1 MYCTSWFFYWSKW
14 LACKKIRNK
23 NIYQNFSFNLDT
35 NHNSLLVWNS
45 DSQVCFG
52 VDVKPQTVWGL
63 DLSVIFP
70 YSHCVSL
77 ELAREKY
84 VLSYIAGALGHWEQ
98 LRTRRA
104 TVLEFS
110 ALILQISLANMWYAN
125 HAGIKKS
132 NMRSWNKFFKKDFM
146 KISDEIYLWQN
157 LFDLKIKLHQQTNH
171 HIYVP
176 WHWFIAEP

>member
-14 LACKKIRNK
+14 LACKKIRSK
-23 NIYQNFSFNLDT
+23 YILKLFIQPRLV

-52 VDVKPQTVWGL
+52 VDVKAQTVWGL

-70 YSHCVSL
+70 YCHCVSL

-98 LRTRRA
+98 LCTRRA

-110 ALILQISLANMWYAN
+110 ALIFQISLTNMWYTN
-125 HAGIKKS
+125 HASTVLPRIVS
-132 NMRSWNKFFKKDFM
+132 A
-146 KISDEIYLWQN
+146 
-157 LFDLKIKLHQQTNH
+157 LK
-171 HIYVP
+171 
-176 WHWFIAEP
+176 